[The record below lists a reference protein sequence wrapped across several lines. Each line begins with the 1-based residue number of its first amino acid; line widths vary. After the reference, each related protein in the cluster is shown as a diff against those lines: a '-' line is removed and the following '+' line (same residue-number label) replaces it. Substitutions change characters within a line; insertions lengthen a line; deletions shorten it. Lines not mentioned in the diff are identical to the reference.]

1 MQDDY
6 QVYELK
12 NWIGDPV
19 TFTQVET
26 TEGRTN
32 DEGEGGHESSK
43 FGQVEF
49 EIQKDKLKYSV
60 GCLNQELR
68 G

>member
-1 MQDDY
+1 MQNDY

-12 NWIGDPV
+12 NWIEDPV
-19 TFTQVET
+19 TFTQVEN

-32 DEGEGGHESSK
+32 DGGEGEHESSK
-43 FGQVEF
+43 FEQVEF

-60 GCLNQELR
+60 GCFNQELR
-68 G
+68 R